1 MRLKHFAL
9 IAASV
14 LASFVT
20 RQSTAETL
28 TLLSVGGQNAGGVYV
43 YPYNFSV
50 NGSAKTTSLMCI
62 DLNREVTIGES
73 WNVTTQG
80 ISNSVS
86 DAAFREDAW
95 LFSQFGNIDPQ
106 THAAYT
112 NAEIQ
117 FAAWD
122 VLDAS
127 GISANAAYASA
138 FDSPSSYLVNQAMAA
153 ASNNSLYTSGFFNN
167 FTVYAPTSNTAGWTD
182 GMPQRFIGKSA
193 AVTPEPSGLL
203 LFGTG
208 LLGAAALV
216 ARRKTTATAA
226 C

>member
-14 LASFVT
+14 LASFVA

-50 NGSAKTTSLMCI
+50 DGAAKTTALMCI

-73 WNVTTQG
+73 WNATTQG
-80 ISNSVS
+80 ISNSAS
-86 DAAFREDAW
+86 DTAFREDAW

-106 THAAYT
+106 THTAYT

-138 FDSPSSYLVNQAMAA
+138 FDSTSSFLVSQAMAA
-153 ASNNSLYTSGFFNN
+153 ANNNSLYASGFFNQ
-167 FTVYAPTSNTAGWTD
+167 FAVYAPTSNPAGWTD
-182 GMPQRFIGKSA
+182 GTPQRFIGESA
-193 AVTPEPSGLL
+193 AVTPEPSALL

-208 LLGAAALV
+208 LFGAAVLAL
-216 ARRKTTATAA
+216 RRKSAATPVY
-226 C
+226 

>member
-1 MRLKHFAL
+1 MRLKHLAFL
-9 IAASV
+9 AASV
-14 LASFVT
+14 LASFVA

-50 NGSAKTTSLMCI
+50 NGSTTSPALMSI
-62 DLNREVTIGES
+62 DLNREVTIGEG

-80 ISNSVS
+80 ISNSAS
-86 DAAFREDAW
+86 DTAFREDAW

-127 GISANAAYASA
+127 GISANAAYASG
-138 FDSPSSYLVNQAMAA
+138 FDSTSTYLVSQALAA
-153 ASNNSLYTSGFFNN
+153 ANNNLLYASGFFNN
-167 FTVYAPTSNTAGWTD
+167 FTIYAPTSNTAGWTE
-182 GMPQRFIGKSA
+182 GTPQRFIGESA

-208 LLGAAALV
+208 LLGAATLIV
-216 ARRKTTATAA
+216 RRKTTATAA